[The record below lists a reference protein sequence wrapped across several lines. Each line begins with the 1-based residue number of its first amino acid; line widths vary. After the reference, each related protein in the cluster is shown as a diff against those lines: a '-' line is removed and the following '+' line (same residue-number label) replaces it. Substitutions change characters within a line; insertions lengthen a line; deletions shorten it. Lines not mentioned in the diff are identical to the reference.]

1 MTLDEEI
8 KKFESNAEFERTHE
22 NLRGCQEFRQL
33 AEWLKELKAY
43 KEQQPCSDAIS
54 REATLMCMTGVNL
67 LSKKPEE
74 LISLFDKRI
83 KALPSV
89 TPRQKTGEWIKLKE
103 QPPKKHVNVL
113 VKDIEGFVTC
123 AFLPYTGL
131 NFLEN
136 FSGEIIGD
144 VVEWMELPAPYKAE
158 SEDEHDRRRSE
169 SQMDLLPDVRQE
181 EM

>member
-22 NLRGCQEFRQL
+22 NLRGCQEFKKL

-43 KEQQPCSDAIS
+43 KEQEPCEDAIS
-54 REATLMCMTGVNL
+54 REAALEAILTRVPDFCGSDESGNL
-67 LSKKPEE
+67 VYRNETASY
-74 LISLFDKRI
+74 IRN
-83 KALPSV
+83 LPSV

-136 FSGEIIGD
+136 FSGEIIDD

-158 SEDEHDRRRSE
+158 SEARHGSN
-169 SQMDLLPDVRQE
+169 
-181 EM
+181 

>member
-1 MTLDEEI
+1 MTREEAVKILQGAI
-8 KKFESNAEFERTHE
+8 KKPNTKDGYLGQAIEMAIGALEVE
-22 NLRGCQEFRQL
+22 
-33 AEWLKELKAY
+33 
-43 KEQQPCSDAIS
+43 PCGDAIS

-89 TPRQKTGEWIKLKE
+89 TPRQKTGEWIKLKD

-136 FSGEIIGD
+136 FSGEIIDD
-144 VVEWMELPAPYKAE
+144 VVEWMELPAPYKVE
-158 SEDEHDRRRSE
+158 SEDEK
-169 SQMDLLPDVRQE
+169 
-181 EM
+181 